1 MKTFRFSLN
10 SIHELRHS
18 EEQAAQKTFADTIR
32 AFEQA
37 EVRLVMMDRSLQ
49 NMWQEMRNSTYQVVR
64 ADQMRHAHSW
74 GIVLEEQQKQL
85 ATELA
90 ACQRQVDAAHELLK
104 AATQKREALDRLLLK
119 QRRTHDKAVQHED
132 QKFLDELATR
142 GAWRGAAQLEAA

>member
-18 EEQAAQKTFADTIR
+18 EEQVAQKAFADTIR

-49 NMWQEMRNSTYQVVR
+49 NMWQEMRNSTHQVLR

-74 GIVLEEQQKQL
+74 GVVLEEQQKQL
-85 ATELA
+85 AAELA
-90 ACQRQVDAAHELLK
+90 ACQRQVDAAHQSLK
-104 AATQKREALDRLLLK
+104 TATQRREALDRLLRK
-119 QRRTHDKAVQHED
+119 QRRSYEKEVQHQD

-142 GAWRGAAQLEAA
+142 SAWRGAAQLKAA